1 MTHAGYTQTATES
14 DWRMATPLPIE
25 WRDGVVRIL
34 DQRALPHRVEVLQ
47 CTSAAHVAS
56 AIRTLAIRGA
66 PALGVAAAY
75 GVALGAHEYQS
86 DDIPFSEFLDRIV
99 EELVSTRPTAAN
111 LAWAARIVRS
121 AVTEQDDPASGAQKA
136 LERARALVA
145 DNERRH
151 AALAAHGASLI
162 LPGERILH
170 HCNTGPLATGA
181 AFGSA
186 LGVIQAAHERGAVS
200 VWVNETRPLLQGARL
215 TTWELDHWAIP
226 YTLITDGMAGHFM
239 QRGEVDRVLVGADRI
254 AANGDIANKIG
265 TYTMAQ
271 LARAHGV
278 PFVVAAPLS
287 TIDFDTPTGADIP
300 IEERDPAEVRGY
312 GAMGWTPVEASA
324 ANPAFDVTPN
334 ELASAIVTERGVACA
349 PFEQSLKE
357 WKALAEAA
365 G

>member
-1 MTHAGYTQTATES
+1 
-14 DWRMATPLPIE
+14 MATPLPIE